1 MVVLARLGISPN
13 ALTLTSLILHIPCA
27 ALLASGQLSFAA
39 ITLVVALVLDV
50 FDGELARHLGRTSR
64 RGDFFDSTSD
74 QLSDVI
80 VHVGLSVALFPE
92 GPWAEVAVLAS
103 VASSMLSSHVRARAG
118 MLGFDCSVGLIQRGE
133 RSIVLVAGLF
143 LDSLLGATVVLVA
156 LNSLTA
162 SQRFIHVFRTSATVV
177 GVMDENSAIK

>member
-1 MVVLARLGISPN
+1 
-13 ALTLTSLILHIPCA
+13 
-27 ALLASGQLSFAA
+27 
-39 ITLVVALVLDV
+39 
-50 FDGELARHLGRTSR
+50 
-64 RGDFFDSTSD
+64 
-74 QLSDVI
+74 
-80 VHVGLSVALFPE
+80 
-92 GPWAEVAVLAS
+92 
-103 VASSMLSSHVRARAG
+103 